1 MSKKHKVP
9 AQTILDRKTGESK
22 TTYVELNDEE
32 YKTYEKQILDLA
44 CPPILEPVPKL
55 VE

>member
-32 YKTYEKQILDLA
+32 YKTYEKQILDPFARAL
-44 CPPILEPVPKL
+44 CKL
-55 VE
+55 IE